1 MAREYRN
8 PIGGNTGLERTLIIL
23 KPDAIQ
29 RGLIG
34 TIIARIEQR
43 GLRIAGLKMLW
54 VSPELAEKHYGEH
67 RGKVFYE
74 PLLRF
79 ITSAPVV
86 ALVVEGPQA
95 ISVMRGL
102 MGKTDAR
109 QADPGTIRGDFGLS
123 NRHNLVHGSDS
134 PESAEREIALW
145 FTPEELFSYH
155 RPIES
160 WVDPDSKW

>member
-1 MAREYRN
+1 M
-8 PIGGNTGLERTLIIL
+8 ERTLIIL
-23 KPDAIQ
+23 KPDAVQ

-34 TIIARIEQR
+34 TLISRIEQR

-54 VSPELAEKHYGEH
+54 VSQELAEQHYGEH
-67 RGKVFYE
+67 RGKAFYE

-95 ISVMRGL
+95 INIMRAM

-109 QADPGTIRGDFGLS
+109 QADPGTLRGDFSLS

-145 FTPEELFSYH
+145 FKPEELFSYH
-155 RPIES
+155 RPTES
-160 WVDPDSKW
+160 WVDPDAAW

>member
-1 MAREYRN
+1 M
-8 PIGGNTGLERTLIIL
+8 ERTLIIL

-34 TIIARIEQR
+34 TLIARIEQR

-54 VSPELAEKHYGEH
+54 VSPELAERHYGEH
-67 RGKVFYE
+67 RGKAFYE

-95 ISVMRGL
+95 ISVMRML

-155 RPIES
+155 RPTES
-160 WVDPDSKW
+160 WVDPDSAW

>member
-1 MAREYRN
+1 
-8 PIGGNTGLERTLIIL
+8 LERTLIIL

-34 TIIARIEQR
+34 TLIARIEQR

-54 VSPELAEKHYGEH
+54 VSPELAERHYGEH
-67 RGKVFYE
+67 RGKAFYE

-95 ISVMRGL
+95 ISVMRML

-155 RPIES
+155 RPTEN
-160 WVDPDSKW
+160 WVDPDSAW

>member
-1 MAREYRN
+1 M
-8 PIGGNTGLERTLIIL
+8 ERTLIIL
-23 KPDAIQ
+23 KPDAVQ

-34 TIIARIEQR
+34 TLIARIERR

-54 VSPELAEKHYGEH
+54 VSPELAERHYGEH
-67 RGKVFYE
+67 RGKTFYE

-95 ISVMRGL
+95 ISVMRML

-160 WVDPDSKW
+160 WVDPDSAW

>member
-1 MAREYRN
+1 M
-8 PIGGNTGLERTLIIL
+8 ERTLIIL
-23 KPDAIQ
+23 KPDAVQ

-34 TIIARIEQR
+34 TLISRIEQR

-54 VSPELAEKHYGEH
+54 VSEDLAARHYGEH
-67 RGKVFYE
+67 RGKAFYE

-95 ISVMRGL
+95 IPTMRAM

-109 QADPGTIRGDFGLS
+109 QADPGTMRGDFGLS
-123 NRHNLVHGSDS
+123 NRHNLIHGSDS
-134 PESAEREIALW
+134 PESAEREITLW
-145 FTPEELFSYH
+145 FTAEELFSYH
-155 RPIES
+155 RPTED
-160 WVDPDSKW
+160 WVDPDSAW

>member
-1 MAREYRN
+1 M
-8 PIGGNTGLERTLIIL
+8 ERTLIIL

-34 TIIARIEQR
+34 TLIARIEQR

-54 VSPELAEKHYGEH
+54 VSPELAERHYGEH
-67 RGKVFYE
+67 RGKAFYE

-95 ISVMRGL
+95 ISVMRML

-109 QADPGTIRGDFGLS
+109 QADPGTLRGDFGLS
-123 NRHNLVHGSDS
+123 NRHNLVPGSDS
-134 PESAEREIALW
+134 P
-145 FTPEELFSYH
+145 
-155 RPIES
+155 
-160 WVDPDSKW
+160 

>member
-1 MAREYRN
+1 MEQ
-8 PIGGNTGLERTLIIL
+8 TLIIL
-23 KPDAIQ
+23 KPDAVE

-34 TIIARIEQR
+34 ALIARIEQR

-54 VSPELAEKHYGEH
+54 VSQALAEAHYGEH
-67 RGKVFYE
+67 RGKAFYE

-95 ISVMRGL
+95 ISVMRMM
-102 MGKTDAR
+102 MGKTDAK
-109 QADPGTIRGDFGLS
+109 QADPGTMRGDYGLS

-134 PESAEREIALW
+134 PESAAREIALW

-155 RPIES
+155 RPTEA
-160 WVDPDSKW
+160 WVDPDAAW

>member
-1 MAREYRN
+1 
-8 PIGGNTGLERTLIIL
+8 LERTLIIL
-23 KPDAIQ
+23 KPDAVQ

-34 TIIARIEQR
+34 TLIARIEQR

-54 VSPELAEKHYGEH
+54 VSPELAERHYGEH
-67 RGKVFYE
+67 RGKAFYE

-86 ALVVEGPQA
+86 ALVIEGPQA
-95 ISVMRGL
+95 ISVMRML

-109 QADPGTIRGDFGLS
+109 QADPGTMRGDFGLS

-155 RPIES
+155 RPIEI
-160 WVDPDSKW
+160 WVDPDSAW

>member
-1 MAREYRN
+1 M
-8 PIGGNTGLERTLIIL
+8 
-23 KPDAIQ
+23 
-29 RGLIG
+29 
-34 TIIARIEQR
+34 
-43 GLRIAGLKMLW
+43 
-54 VSPELAEKHYGEH
+54 
-67 RGKVFYE
+67 
-74 PLLRF
+74 
-79 ITSAPVV
+79 V

-95 ISVMRGL
+95 ISVMRML

-160 WVDPDSKW
+160 WVDPDSAW

>member
-1 MAREYRN
+1 M
-8 PIGGNTGLERTLIIL
+8 ERTLIIL

-34 TIIARIEQR
+34 TLIARIEQR

-54 VSPELAEKHYGEH
+54 VSPELAERHYGEH
-67 RGKVFYE
+67 RGKAFYE

-95 ISVMRGL
+95 ISVMRML

-155 RPIES
+155 RPTES
-160 WVDPDSKW
+160 CVDPDSAW

>member
-1 MAREYRN
+1 
-8 PIGGNTGLERTLIIL
+8 LERTLIIL

-34 TIIARIEQR
+34 TLIARIEQR

-54 VSPELAEKHYGEH
+54 VSPELAERHYGEH
-67 RGKVFYE
+67 RGKAFYE

-95 ISVMRGL
+95 ISVMRML

-155 RPIES
+155 RPTES
-160 WVDPDSKW
+160 WVDPDSAW

>member
-1 MAREYRN
+1 M
-8 PIGGNTGLERTLIIL
+8 ERTLIIL
-23 KPDAIQ
+23 KPDAVQ

-34 TIIARIEQR
+34 TLIARIEQR

-54 VSPELAEKHYGEH
+54 VSPELAERHYGEH
-67 RGKVFYE
+67 RGKAFYE

-86 ALVVEGPQA
+86 ALVIEGPQA
-95 ISVMRGL
+95 ISVMRML

-109 QADPGTIRGDFGLS
+109 QADPGTMRGDFGLS

-155 RPIES
+155 RPIEI
-160 WVDPDSKW
+160 WVDPDSAW

>member
-1 MAREYRN
+1 M
-8 PIGGNTGLERTLIIL
+8 ERTLIIL
-23 KPDAIQ
+23 KPDAVQ

-67 RGKVFYE
+67 RGKAFYE

>member
-1 MAREYRN
+1 M
-8 PIGGNTGLERTLIIL
+8 ERTLIIL

-34 TIIARIEQR
+34 TLIARIEQR

-54 VSPELAEKHYGEH
+54 VSPELAERHYGEH
-67 RGKVFYE
+67 RGKAFYE

-95 ISVMRGL
+95 ISVMRML

-155 RPIES
+155 RPTEN
-160 WVDPDSKW
+160 WVDPDSAW

>member
-1 MAREYRN
+1 M
-8 PIGGNTGLERTLIIL
+8 ERTLIIL
-23 KPDAIQ
+23 KPDAVQ

-34 TIIARIEQR
+34 TLIARIEQR

-54 VSPELAEKHYGEH
+54 VSPELAERHYGEH
-67 RGKVFYE
+67 RGNAFYE

-86 ALVVEGPQA
+86 ALVIEGPQA
-95 ISVMRGL
+95 ISVMRML

-109 QADPGTIRGDFGLS
+109 QADPGTMRGDFGLS

-155 RPIES
+155 RPIEI
-160 WVDPDSKW
+160 WVDPDSAW